1 MAVSIA
7 LHIGICAHLP
17 QAHHPCT
24 SCGNSISLGQLD
36 FIKVGEKCSRFVA
49 YLFPL
54 ATDHLPRSSTTWTSF
69 PLYVA
74 CVLRRSKFDTVV
86 VIAAMVLLQR
96 YSEVVGFA
104 HVVHDS
110 EVYRLFFA
118 SFIVASR
125 SMNQPSNTLDFWY
138 LIGGGIFS
146 LQDVIDMVQELC
158 RSFDWDI
165 HVEVDILVRFVSILH
180 EDAGLFGDK
189 HAFYER
195 LPSYDEIYRDIKII
209 GSPDFISQP
218 YSILR

>member
-1 MAVSIA
+1 M
-7 LHIGICAHLP
+7 
-17 QAHHPCT
+17 
-24 SCGNSISLGQLD
+24 SLGQLD
-36 FIKVGEKCSRFVA
+36 IFEVGEKCSRFVA

-54 ATDHLPRSSTTWTSF
+54 AADRFHRSTSTTWTNF
-69 PLYVA
+69 PRYVA
-74 CVLRRSKFDTVV
+74 RVLRSSKFDTVV

-104 HVVHDS
+104 HVIHDS

-125 SMNQPSNTLDFWY
+125 SMNQPSCTIDSWH
-138 LIGGGIFS
+138 LIGGGIFT

-165 HVEVDILVRFVSILH
+165 NIELDVLVRFVSILH
-180 EDAGLFGDK
+180 EDAGLFGDNYG
-189 HAFYER
+189 FYER
-195 LPSYDEIYRDIKII
+195 LPSYDEIHKDIKII